1 MMAETSVLAAESRL
15 ARTLRGGG
23 FALTAE
29 ITPPVSGDGAALIDK
44 AEALHGFVD
53 AVNVTDGPRA
63 RVHMSSLA
71 AASILAA
78 RGIEPIMQMTCR
90 DRNRIALEGDLL
102 GAWALGVRNI
112 LVLSGDK
119 PDAAETP
126 APKAV
131 FDLDSRELIGLAARM
146 RDDGVLASGREITS
160 PPRFLI
166 GAADTPIDPAADW
179 RPTGVAG
186 KIAAGAC
193 FVQTQLCFDIGVVRR
208 YVARLED
215 AGLTERA
222 SFLIGVGPLASARS
236 ARWMRDN
243 LWGVIMPDEIIARLE
258 GADDQ
263 KLEGIRVCAELL
275 RQFREIPGVA
285 GAHLMAPGFASGIPR
300 AISESAIRD
309 HRA

>member
-1 MMAETSVLAAESRL
+1 MMAETPLLAAESRL

-44 AEALHGFVD
+44 AEALDGFVD

-102 GAWALGVRNI
+102 GAWALGVRDI

-166 GAADTPIDPAADW
+166 GAADTPVDPAADW
-179 RPTGVAG
+179 RPTGVEK
-186 KIAAGAC
+186 KIAAGAR

-215 AGLTERA
+215 AGLTDRA
-222 SFLIGVGPLASARS
+222 FILIGVGPLASARS

-275 RQFREIPGVA
+275 RQLREIPGVA

-300 AISESAIRD
+300 AISESGIRD